1 MGAMNWYQMYDI
13 DTSTIWHE
21 ALGKAADIPDDCF
34 KELYSQFHSLMT
46 ETDEKYTERIEKEEY
61 YAERHF
67 HFVYLYE
74 RAANR
79 SMQERTGYQDF
90 SLGYITF
97 PNKTLDKK
105 KWLKEIPIILEEE
118 LPEQLAKNTLENT
131 EKLAQKFL
139 SPDTP
144 EDEKKSW
151 IIYQMSRHTIEEKR
165 IYDDDIQEAYRW
177 TYDVYWFRHSRIVL
191 TYNKEDIDERKYFI
205 YFFAW
210 AVATI
215 EIEQIDDFLKYHLTN
230 SFENNWD
237 DFGRFL
243 EILLMKHEGSLLS
256 NNQVKLV
263 KKWLETNPYGIL
275 IPKSIVSNNQ
285 SEDNSKLED
294 NYRKLGRKPVEKIII
309 PKPITRQGKND
320 HRTIFT
326 KEETGKLF
334 SYLSQLN
341 CVFKGQPDMSQTSF
355 ASAIEVLTGFS
366 AGQMEAELIF
376 EGRMAINKKDKIK
389 VFENLKELIY
399 SKL

>member
-13 DTSTIWHE
+13 DTSTIWQE

-34 KELYSQFHSLMT
+34 KELYSQYHSLMM
-46 ETDEKYTERIEKEEY
+46 EKDEKYVAHIEKEEY

-90 SLGYITF
+90 SLGYIMLS
-97 PNKTLDKK
+97 NDKLDKK
-105 KWLKEIPIILEEE
+105 IWLKEIPKILKKE
-118 LPEQLAKNTLENT
+118 LPEQIAKNTLENT

-144 EDEKKSW
+144 EDEKTSW
-151 IIYQMSRHTIEEKR
+151 INYQMSRHTIEEKR
-165 IYDDDIQEAYRW
+165 INEDDNQEAYRW

-191 TYNKEDIDERKYFI
+191 SYNKEDIEERKYFI

-215 EIEQIDDFLKYHLTN
+215 EIEQIDDFLKYHLAN
-230 SFENNWD
+230 SFEDKWD

-263 KKWLETNPYGIL
+263 RKWLETNPYGIL
-275 IPKSIVSNNQ
+275 IPTNKINNTVDNQ
-285 SEDNSKLED
+285 SEGSSKLED
-294 NYRKLGRKPVEKIII
+294 NYQKLGRKSVEKIII
-309 PKPITRQGKND
+309 PKPIPRK
-320 HRTIFT
+320 
-326 KEETGKLF
+326 GKLF
-334 SYLSQLN
+334 SYLAQLN
-341 CVFKGQPDMSQTSF
+341 CVFMGKPDMSKASF

-366 AGQMEAELIF
+366 ASQMEEFLMY
-376 EGRMAINKKDKIK
+376 ESWMPKNKKEKIA
-389 VFENLKELIY
+389 VLENIKELIN